1 MKTFPWQKAS
11 LSILFTLILWFYFAG
26 IPSVPFHPDESTQI
40 YMSSDASESADL
52 LAYVPGGR
60 SGDKWRYRLIDSP
73 LSRTMMGWALKIKG
87 VTPNLSD
94 WNWSANWRVNI
105 ALGALP
111 SDDALATAR
120 WSVAWVFPLTCL
132 FLYLLAKKISG
143 SASAVVAVLLFAT
156 NALVLMHTRRAMSE
170 SVLLC
175 AVTALVWLMIDIK
188 NKPWF
193 TAIAAAMA
201 VNAKQTAFPLA
212 ALAGIEMLILPQK
225 ETIPKKALNSLIFFA
240 VILGISWFLNPAYWQ
255 HPIDAIGE
263 GLRQRQELT
272 EKMRV
277 DYNTSRNPLEQAIIM
292 TAQIFI
298 QQPMAYDVLNYFE
311 ATRPAVDA
319 YMSQPVNTLFRGYT
333 GGAIMLVLSILGW
346 IILWKHTGKSAPEK
360 RLPFLIMNGIM
371 LVFIM
376 MLIFMTAAPFQRYY
390 VILIPF
396 LCIFQSTAI
405 VFLWNTFSNAIKKR
419 TAGTGSPQAG

>member
-1 MKTFPWQKAS
+1 MKTFPWQKAT
-11 LSILFTLILWFYFAG
+11 LIVVFTLILWFYFAG

-40 YMSSDASESADL
+40 YMSSDAAVSADL
-52 LAYVPGGR
+52 LAYVPGNR

-73 LSRTMMGWALKIKG
+73 LSRTMMGWALITKG
-87 VTPNLSD
+87 ITPNLSD

-132 FLYLLAKKISG
+132 FLYLLAKNITG
-143 SASAVVAVLLFAT
+143 RPTAVVAVLLFST
-156 NALVLMHTRRAMSE
+156 NSLVLLHTRRAMSE

-175 AVTALVWLMIDIK
+175 AVTALVWMMVDFR
-188 NKPWF
+188 NKPLL
-193 TAIAAAMA
+193 TALAAGLA
-201 VNAKQTAFPLA
+201 VNSKQTAFPLA
-212 ALAGIEMLILPQK
+212 ALAGIEMLFLPQK
-225 ETIPKKALNSLIFFA
+225 AKLAKKALNTLIFFA
-240 VILGISWFLNPAYWQ
+240 VVMGISWTLNPAYWQ
-255 HPIDAIGE
+255 HPVDAIGE

-272 EKMRV
+272 EKMRA
-277 DYNTSRNPLEQAIIM
+277 DYNTSNNPLEQTIIM
-292 TAQIFI
+292 TAQVFI

-311 ATRPAVDA
+311 ATRPSVDA

-333 GGAIMLVLSILGW
+333 GGAVMLVLSIMGW
-346 IILWKHTGKSAPEK
+346 IILWKQTGKCAPDK

-371 LVFIM
+371 LVF
-376 MLIFMTAAPFQRYY
+376 MLMLMFATAAPFQRYY

-405 VFLWNTFSNAIKKR
+405 VFLWNTIRNAINKR
-419 TAGTGSPQAG
+419 TAGTGSPQAS